1 MTEKIA
7 VKGLVKIFGSFPQ
20 KALTILQENKSKD
33 EILKET
39 GLTVAINNVSFSVEQ
54 GEIFVV
60 MGLSGSGK
68 STILRCL
75 NRLIEP
81 SAGEIQID
89 GIDITKL
96 NDKNLR
102 KFRQEKTAM
111 VFQQFALLPHRTV
124 LENTV
129 YGLEVQGIPK
139 KKREE
144 KAVNTL
150 EMVGLKGWE
159 NKYPSQ
165 LSGGMKQ
172 RVGLAR
178 ALTNDADILLMDE
191 AFSALDPL
199 IREEMQD
206 ELLSLQQKM
215 NKTIVFIT
223 HDLNEALKLGDRIA
237 FLRDGA
243 LVQIGSPEEI
253 TTNPADDYVAKFVR
267 GVDRSKVLSAGDVM
281 KKPQPLIT
289 LRDGPSV
296 ALRIMKEHG
305 ISSVFVVDREK
316 HLKGII
322 TVDAAVEAR
331 NAGTQ
336 SLIELE
342 LSQGPVV
349 KESVPLQDTLSVIA
363 ESKLPMAVVDD
374 NDKLIGIIVRGSVLA
389 ALASDN
395 RANDTAESSD
405 AGAPMSAMTSQT
417 LENSDPSLSQS
428 GHQGGAGND

>member
-1 MTEKIA
+1 MKEQI
-7 VKGLVKIFGSFPQ
+7 VVSNLVKVFGAHPQ
-20 KALTILQENKSKD
+20 KALAMLREGRSKD

-39 GLTVAINNVSFSVEQ
+39 GLTVGINNVSFSIKQ
-54 GEIFVV
+54 GEMFVV

-68 STILRCL
+68 STIIRCL

-81 SAGEIQID
+81 SEGEISVD
-89 GIDITKL
+89 GVDITKL
-96 NDKNLR
+96 NAKALR

-129 YGLEVQGIPK
+129 YGLEVQGVSK
-139 KKREE
+139 KEREG
-144 KAVNTL
+144 KAIRIL
-150 EMVGLKGWE
+150 ELVGLKGWE

-178 ALTNDADILLMDE
+178 ALSNDAGILLMDE

-243 LVQIGSPEEI
+243 LVQIGTPEEI
-253 TTNPADDYVAKFVR
+253 TTNPADNYVAKFVR

-322 TVDAAVEAR
+322 TADSAVDAR
-331 NAGTQ
+331 NAGIQ
-336 SLIELE
+336 SLVELK
-342 LSQGPVV
+342 LAQGPVV
-349 KESVPLQDTLSVIA
+349 KENTPVQDTLGVMA

-374 NDKLIGIIVRGSVLA
+374 EDKLIGIIVRGSVLA
-389 ALASDN
+389 ALASD
-395 RANDTAESSD
+395 SCS
-405 AGAPMSAMTSQT
+405 
-417 LENSDPSLSQS
+417 LPSMALSR
-428 GHQGGAGND
+428 QGGDGND

>member
-1 MTEKIA
+1 MSEKII
-7 VKGLVKIFGSFPQ
+7 VTNLIKIFDPHPQ
-20 KALTILQENKSKD
+20 KALNLLAQGKSKN
-33 EILKET
+33 EIFREI
-39 GLTVAINNVSFSVEQ
+39 GQTVGIDRVSFAVRQ

-81 SAGEIQID
+81 SSGSIVID

-96 NDKNLR
+96 KERELR
-102 KFRQEKTAM
+102 KVRQEKTAM

-124 LENTV
+124 LHNTV
-129 YGLEVQGIPK
+129 YGLEVQGVAK
-139 KKREE
+139 KDREAAAL
-144 KAVNTL
+144 KML
-150 EMVGLKGWE
+150 ELVGLQGWE
-159 NKYPSQ
+159 DKYPAE

-206 ELLSLQQKM
+206 ELISLQQKM

-243 LVQIGSPEEI
+243 LVQVGTPEEI

-267 GVDRSKVLSAGDVM
+267 GVERYKILTAGDVM

-289 LRDGPSV
+289 LRDGPGV

-305 ISSVFVVDREK
+305 LSSVFVVDKER
-316 HLKGII
+316 HYQGLI
-322 TVDAAVEAR
+322 TADIAVEAR
-331 NAGTQ
+331 NTGK
-336 SLIELE
+336 SRLDEIELA
-342 LSQGPVV
+342 QGPVV
-349 KESVPLQDTLSVIA
+349 LETVPLQDTLSVLA
-363 ESKLPMAVVDD
+363 ESKLPMAVV
-374 NDKLIGIIVRGSVLA
+374 NQENKLNGIVVRGSVLA
-389 ALASDN
+389 ALASNKRGGDN
-395 RANDTAESSD
+395 V
-405 AGAPMSAMTSQT
+405 
-417 LENSDPSLSQS
+417 
-428 GHQGGAGND
+428 